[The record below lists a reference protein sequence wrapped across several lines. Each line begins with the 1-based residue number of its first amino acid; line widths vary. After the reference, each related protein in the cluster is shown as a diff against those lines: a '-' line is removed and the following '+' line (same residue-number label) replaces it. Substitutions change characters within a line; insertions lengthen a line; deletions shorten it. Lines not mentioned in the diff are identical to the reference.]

1 MMGYGMYGG
10 YGGIGG
16 FGMFGSIFMLILFA
30 VIIWFVMSLFRN
42 GSASFCH
49 NGTGVHNNGAN
60 NSDDIRLSRIEQQ
73 VESNRE
79 TLGKIL
85 KKLE

>member
-16 FGMFGSIFMLILFA
+16 FSMFGLIFNLILLA

-42 GSASFCH
+42 GSSSFCH
-49 NGTGVHNNGAN
+49 NGNGVHNNGVN
-60 NSDDIRLSRIEQQ
+60 NNDDLRLSRIEQQ

-79 TLGKIL
+79 TLDKIL

>member
-1 MMGYGMYGG
+1 MMGYGIYGG

-16 FGMFGSIFMLILFA
+16 FGMIFMLILFA
-30 VIIWFVMSLFRN
+30 IIIWFVMSLFRN
-42 GSASFCH
+42 GSASFC
-49 NGTGVHNNGAN
+49 NNGNGMHNDGVN
-60 NSDDIRLSRIEQQ
+60 NNEDLRLSKIEQQ

>member
-1 MMGYGMYGG
+1 MMGYGLYGG

-16 FGMFGSIFMLILFA
+16 FGMIFMLILFV
-30 VIIWFVMSLFRN
+30 VIIWFVLSLFRN
-42 GSASFCH
+42 GSTSFCH
-49 NGTGVHNNGAN
+49 NGNGVHNNGVN
-60 NSDDIRLSRIEQQ
+60 NNDDPRLSRIEQQ